1 VSPPDGRGRP
11 WREAAP
17 KSMRLGHGKG
27 TAPAGTND
35 ARRTG
40 GLDGLDGSRPLC
52 HRRDRVSE
60 VDR

>member
-1 VSPPDGRGRP
+1 
-11 WREAAP
+11 
-17 KSMRLGHGKG
+17 MRLGHGKG